1 MGAFSIVAEGG
12 SHKIDRKEVMEAA
25 EVLFGLTDW
34 HELRALPS
42 GRGKV
47 VQGPQAILA
56 AAEALCDEAVYYSLN
71 PVSQGSERANKKT
84 VTHRQWLPI
93 DIDTKRPKD
102 VSATEAEKA
111 KSAEVAHAILTY
123 LSEQGWPSPILI
135 DSGNGW
141 HLLYRID
148 LPNDSLSAQ
157 IVKRVTYALKERFD
171 SAFGEVDKATHD
183 APRVFKLPG
192 TCARKGPDTAD
203 RPWRMARIVGLPE
216 TMEIVTVEQ
225 LQAICEP
232 ETQPATP
239 SSFNTR
245 TTERSLDAYVQS
257 AVNQECG
264 KIALSVERNNALN
277 DASFRLGTMAGW
289 PEVREVEIKDALRR
303 AACIAGLDR
312 DSNCGLHGI
321 EKTIKSGWEAGA
333 KSPRQRPE
341 DQGRS
346 GNNQTKPLPNKLTI
360 RLREIKPRKVAWLWE
375 NIVARGFISIFAGRT
390 GMGKSFVA
398 CDLAARMT
406 RGEAPACST
415 LERPPCHVLFIS
427 EDPPEYMIGPRLMEM
442 HANQDLISFMTFEAM
457 AQFNLSQ
464 LDLLEA
470 AYQECGRPG
479 LIIID
484 PPTNF
489 LGKTD
494 EHKNSELR
502 SVLMGIVA
510 WINRHDAACVMI
522 THLNKAVG
530 KGLDAVSRVMGSVAW
545 VSTARIMMV
554 FEQDPDKPTQF
565 LMGGGKN
572 NLGQKA
578 GTLAYEIESAGDCAV
593 VKWVGPVETSA
604 DDAVN
609 KVKKKNRGE
618 RAGEWLEDRFRE
630 RRSWAAEELYAL
642 GKTDGVSR
650 SAIWDIVGSL
660 PIQKHQ
666 ETPQDGSPRFWQW
679 TAIPPW
685 PPEKEL
691 KSCETLKSCDA
702 NPLNGND
709 FHSVSKSDQE
719 RNAGHAERNAE
730 NDPDVSGFQDDGKSE
745 TLRKLFG
752 GN

>member
-25 EVLFGLTDW
+25 EVLFGLMDW

-47 VQGPQAILA
+47 VQGPQAVLA
-56 AAEALCDEAVYYSLN
+56 AAEALCDESVYYSLN
-71 PVSQGSERANKKT
+71 PVAQGSERANKKT

-111 KSAEVAHAILTY
+111 KSAEVAHAILMY
-123 LSEQGWPSPILI
+123 LNDAGWPSPILI

-157 IVKRVTYALKERFD
+157 IVKRVIYALKERFD

-232 ETQPATP
+232 ETQPVTP

-245 TTERSLDAYVQS
+245 ATERSLDAYIQS

-277 DASFRLGTMAGW
+277 DASFRLGTMASW
-289 PEVREVEIKDALRR
+289 PEVKEAEIKDALRR

-333 KSPRQRPE
+333 KSPRQRPV
-341 DQGRS
+341 DQDRTTNS
-346 GNNQTKPLPNKLTI
+346 QAKPLPSKLTVG
-360 RLREIKPRKVAWLWE
+360 LHEIKPKKVDWLWE

-390 GMGKSFVA
+390 GMGKSFVT
-398 CDLAARMT
+398 CDFAARLT
-406 RGEAPACST
+406 RGESPAYST
-415 LERPPCHVLFIS
+415 IARSACRVLFIS
-427 EDPPEYMIGPRLMEM
+427 EDPPEFMLGPRLLEM
-442 HANQDLISFMTFEAM
+442 HADQQMIRFMTFEAM
-457 AQFNLSQ
+457 AQFSLSQ
-464 LDLLEA
+464 LDILEA
-470 AYQECGRPG
+470 AYQECGNPQ
-479 LIIID
+479 LIVID
-484 PPTNF
+484 PPSNF

-502 SVLMGIVA
+502 GVLMGVVA
-510 WINRHDAACVMI
+510 WINRHNVACVMI

-545 VSTARIMMV
+545 VSTARITMV

-578 GTLAYEIESAGDCAV
+578 GTLAYEIETAGDCAI

-609 KVKKKNRGE
+609 KVKKKS
-618 RAGEWLEDRFRE
+618 AGVNAVEWLIEIFTQQPEWESTEIKRMARE
-630 RRSWAAEELYAL
+630 VGVSNYAL
-642 GKTDGVSR
+642 FQSPEVL
-650 SAIWDIVGSL
+650 AL
-660 PIQKHQ
+660 PIKKKKRTNANGEQYWVWRAD
-666 ETPQDGSPRFWQW
+666 EN
-679 TAIPPW
+679 W
-685 PPEKEL
+685 PP
-691 KSCETLKSCDA
+691 KSSESSESS
-702 NPLNGND
+702 N
-709 FHSVSKSDQE
+709 VSPINATDIKDSD
-719 RNAGHAERNAE
+719 
-730 NDPDVSGFQDDGKSE
+730 SE
-745 TLRKLFG
+745 IMNRIFKPY
-752 GN
+752 